1 MLGWIGRAGLSVSCD
16 DCRRE
21 RRVLGGSP
29 RSEAASATESRPE
42 AKTTRAATTACA
54 AAAPPTTACAADDTD
69 TDYGRLHSAPTRCE
83 RDAGATGSSGYEAN
97 EARPSV
103 F

>member
-1 MLGWIGRAGLSVSCD
+1 VLGWIGRAGLSASCD

-21 RRVLGGSP
+21 RRVLGDSP
-29 RSEAASATESRPE
+29 RSEAASAAESRPE

-54 AAAPPTTACAADDTD
+54 AAPTTTACAADGTD
-69 TDYGRLHSAPTRCE
+69 TDYGRLHSAPTRRE
-83 RDAGATGSSGYEAN
+83 QDAGATGSSGYEAN

-103 F
+103 L